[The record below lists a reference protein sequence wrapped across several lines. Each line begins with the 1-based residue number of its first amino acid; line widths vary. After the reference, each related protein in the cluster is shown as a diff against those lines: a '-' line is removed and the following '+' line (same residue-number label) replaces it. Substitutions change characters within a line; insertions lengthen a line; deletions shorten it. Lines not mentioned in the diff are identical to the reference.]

1 MVVSKF
7 LLALSSLLSEVIFI
21 YTWVVIIAALI
32 TWVRPDP
39 YSPVVQILY
48 RLTQPA
54 YDLMRRYI
62 PTMIGGI
69 DLSPII
75 LILILKF
82 FDNFVVE
89 LIRAYALGLV

>member
-1 MVVSKF
+1 MVISKF

-89 LIRAYALGLV
+89 LIRAYALGLA